1 LGQTRSS
8 HSYFW
13 YRFRSRTPLHC
24 HLLPGVDDG
33 APNLETSLM
42 MARQAVAQGVTHIAC
57 TPHILPGVYLNRSED
72 LPMLHAG
79 RRSLLREFRD
89 A

>member
-1 LGQTRSS
+1 LID
-8 HSYFW
+8 
-13 YRFRSRTPLHC
+13 LHC

-42 MARQAVAQGVTHIAC
+42 MARQAVAITHVAC
-57 TPHILPGVYLNRSED
+57 APHIPPGVYLNRSED

-79 RRSLLREFRD
+79 RSLLREFRD